1 MLDSIDSQYIIKL
14 FKIKIMK
21 TINIYALFLTT
32 LLIFSCADLEEL
44 EPINSIPSGTV
55 FSSEASA
62 EAAVIGVYD
71 EMQDP
76 TLVFDGWVGL
86 PQFFSD
92 EANATGT
99 FPSRLEFGN
108 LNVFPANA
116 TLDDVFTDLYDV
128 INVANNV
135 IAGVPLVDEASFTAD
150 EKADFMAQAKFLRAH
165 CYLHL
170 VTLWNEVPLVL
181 TPTVDVGE
189 NLFVAKNSGGEIYE
203 QIIKDFTEAAND
215 LAAATGPTLASQQA
229 ANAFLA
235 RVALYQENW
244 SEAIAKAETV
254 LGAGFDL
261 TAVPFLDDQIY
272 TLGFIPTDG
281 NSLNFFYGSADAGGR
296 YSIGPSQTII
306 DAYEAGDLRFA
317 QTLDLTSYSV
327 PVSVKYPSFSA
338 GSSGTATDPL
348 YFIRHAEMV
357 LILAEAE
364 AEMGNY
370 GTASAYL
377 NQVRTRAG
385 LAAVTLDA
393 TNYVDAILQERF
405 VEFAF
410 EGPQRLIDLRR
421 KGKAES
427 VLGPIG
433 YDPCDNVWPIPQRDI
448 DRNINLVQNS
458 CCNC

>member
-1 MLDSIDSQYIIKL
+1 M
-14 FKIKIMK
+14 KI
-21 TINIYALFLTT
+21 INIYVLFLTT
-32 LLIFSCADLEEL
+32 LLVFSCADLEEL

-76 TLVFDGWVGL
+76 TLVFDGWLAL
-86 PQFFSD
+86 PQYFSD

-99 FPSRLEFGN
+99 FPTRLEFGN
-108 LNVFPANA
+108 LNVFPANTTMGA
-116 TLDDVFTDLYDV
+116 VFTDLYDV

-135 IAGVPLVDEASFTAD
+135 IAGVPQVTEASFTAD

-181 TPTVDVGE
+181 EPTVDVGE
-189 NLFVAKNSGGEIYE
+189 NLFVAKNSVSEVYD

-215 LAAATGPTLASQQA
+215 LTTATGPTFASQQA

-235 RVALYQENW
+235 RIALYQGNW

-261 TAVPFLDDQIY
+261 TTVPFLEDQIY
-272 TLGFIPTDG
+272 SLGFVGTDG
-281 NSLNFFYGSADAGGR
+281 NNLGFFYGSADTGGR

-306 DAYEAGDLRFA
+306 DAFEIGDLRFA
-317 QTLDLTSYSV
+317 QTLDSTSFSV
-327 PVSVKYPSFSA
+327 PVGKKYPSFAAA
-338 GSSGTATDPL
+338 GASTATDPI

-385 LAAVTLDA
+385 LAPVTLDA
-393 TNYVDAILQERF
+393 NNYVDVILQERF

-427 VLGPIG
+427 VLAPIG
-433 YDPCDNVWPIPQRDI
+433 YDACDAVWPLPQRDI

>member
-1 MLDSIDSQYIIKL
+1 
-14 FKIKIMK
+14 MK
-21 TINIYALFLTT
+21 TINIYVLFLTT
-32 LLIFSCADLEEL
+32 LLIFSCADLENL

-55 FSSEASA
+55 FASEASA
-62 EAAVIGVYD
+62 EAAVIGIYD

-76 TLVFDGWVGL
+76 TLVFDGWLAL
-86 PQFFSD
+86 PQYFSD

-99 FPSRLEFGN
+99 FPTRLEFGN
-108 LNVFPANA
+108 LNVFPANTTMEA
-116 TLDDVFTDLYDV
+116 VFTDLYDV

-135 IAGVPLVDEASFTAD
+135 IAGVPQVDEASFTDA

-181 TPTVDVGE
+181 TPTVEVGD
-189 NLFVAKNSGGEIYE
+189 NLFVARNSVGEIYD

-215 LAAATGPTLASQQA
+215 LTAVTGPTFASQQA

-235 RVALYQENW
+235 RVALYQGNW

-261 TAVPFLDDQIY
+261 TAVPFLEDQIY
-272 TLGFIPTDG
+272 SLGFVSVDG
-281 NSLNFFYGSADAGGR
+281 NVLNFFYGSADTGGR

-306 DAYEAGDLRFA
+306 DAFEPDDLRFA

-327 PVSVKYPSFSA
+327 PVGTKYPSFA
-338 GSSGTATDPL
+338 AANSGTATDPIF
-348 YFIRHAEMV
+348 FIRHAEMV

-370 GTASAYL
+370 ATASGYL

-385 LAAVTLDA
+385 LADVTLDA
-393 TNYVDAILQERF
+393 NNYVDAILQERF

-421 KGKAES
+421 KGKAEA
-427 VLGPIG
+427 VLAPIG
-433 YDPCDNVWPIPQRDI
+433 YDACDAVWPLPQRDI
-448 DRNINLVQNS
+448 DRNINLVQNT